1 MAIPLSNK
9 RLANFYF
16 FSSQF
21 GLMLA
26 QNPKPEKPR
35 AMDKIFTNCWSDSPF
50 GAQSENSKLLMSTI
64 YLPFHDGQPT
74 KMSGRALT

>member
-1 MAIPLSNK
+1 MATPLSNK
-9 RLANFYF
+9 HLENFYF

-21 GLMLA
+21 GLMFA
-26 QNPKPEKPR
+26 QNPKSEKPR
-35 AMDKIFTNCWSDSPF
+35 AMDEVFTYCWSDSPF

-64 YLPFHDGQPT
+64 YLPFDDGQPT